1 MDGEKMKVVKVT
13 PRGYCLGVVKSI
25 KWAKEAAIKYA
36 GREIYM
42 LGYLVHNRHVIE
54 EIVNLGVIPVNDF
67 KLDRLE
73 LIKTL
78 PDNAVVILSAHGSD
92 DRIKTVAAEKNITLV
107 DTECEWVTVTKD
119 LIKEYLL
126 KDDYQIIFIGK
137 HFHPETNTML
147 AISSTIKLV
156 TNEEEVDA
164 ILPSLDPNK
173 KILITNQT
181 TLSKIDIEA
190 IVEKIKRLIPNE
202 ITFKN
207 DLCNATLE
215 RQNAV
220 LNLDPT
226 SIDLLLV
233 VGDERSSNTLKLV
246 EMGEQIG
253 IKSYRINDKNDIDL
267 AWLANKSC
275 VAVTAGASTP
285 SIIQLEVIRFLETI

>member
-1 MDGEKMKVVKVT
+1 MKVVKVT

-36 GREIYM
+36 GRDIYM
-42 LGYLVHNRHVIE
+42 LGYLVHNRHVID
-54 EIVNLGVIPVNDF
+54 EIVKLGVIPINDF
-67 KLDRLE
+67 KLNRLD

-92 DRIKTVAAEKNITLV
+92 DRIKDIAQTKNITLV

-119 LIKEYLL
+119 LIKEYLV
-126 KDDYQIIFIGK
+126 KNNYQIIFIGK
-137 HFHPETNTML
+137 HFHPETNAML
-147 AISSTIKLV
+147 AINPSIKLV
-156 TNEEEVDA
+156 TTAEEVDTV
-164 ILPSLDPNK
+164 LPTLDPNK

-190 IVEKIKRLIPNE
+190 IVEKIKQLVPNE
-202 ITFKN
+202 IIFKN

-220 LNLDPT
+220 LNLDSNT
-226 SIDLLLV
+226 IDLLLV

-253 IKSYRINDKNDIDL
+253 IKSYRINDKTDINPN
-267 AWLANKSC
+267 WLINKTC

-285 SIIQLEVIRFLETI
+285 SIIQLEVIRFLENI

>member
-1 MDGEKMKVVKVT
+1 MKVVKVT

-25 KWAKEAAIKYA
+25 KWAKEAAVKYA

-67 KLDRLE
+67 KLNRLE
-73 LIKTL
+73 LIKTI
-78 PDNAVVILSAHGSD
+78 PDNAVIILSAHSSD
-92 DRIKTVAAEKNITLV
+92 DRIKDIAAAKNITLV

-119 LIKEYLL
+119 LIKEYLQ

-137 HFHPETNTML
+137 HFHPETNAML
-147 AISSTIKLV
+147 AISPTIKLV
-156 TNEEEVDA
+156 TTEEEADT
-164 ILPSLDPNK
+164 ILLDLDPNK

-190 IVEKIKRLIPNE
+190 IVEKIKRLVPNE

-207 DLCNATLE
+207 YLCNATLE

-220 LNLDPT
+220 LSLDPT
-226 SIDLLLV
+226 NIDLLLV

-253 IKSYRINDKNDIDL
+253 IKSYRINDKNDINRD
-267 AWLANKSC
+267 WLTNKSD

-285 SIIQLEVIRFLETI
+285 SIIQLEVIRFLENI